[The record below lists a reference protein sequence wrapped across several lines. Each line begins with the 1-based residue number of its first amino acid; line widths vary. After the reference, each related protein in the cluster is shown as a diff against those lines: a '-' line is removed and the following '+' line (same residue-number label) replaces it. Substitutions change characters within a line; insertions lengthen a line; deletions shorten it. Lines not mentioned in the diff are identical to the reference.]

1 MQTLAE
7 MMTTQEVAAY
17 LRIKERKVYDLVKEG
32 RIPCRRVTGKWL
44 FPRTLIDAWLEGG
57 ETLAQPLPDSSTP
70 PVIAGSQDPLLD
82 WCLRESDCGLAMMPL
97 GSLEGLKRFVAG
109 KARLATC
116 HVYDPES
123 ETYNL
128 KSLQAAT
135 DGAGVVL
142 IEWAVRE
149 QGLVV
154 ESGNPLGI
162 AELGD
167 LMSPGV
173 RLVLRQAEAGS
184 QILLEYLLIK
194 AGLDVSGVDALPRP
208 ARTESELATAIAE
221 GKANAGL
228 AVAAV
233 AQQHGLDFIPLHRER
248 YDLVMRRHDF
258 FEPPVQTLLRFT
270 RSEAFRAEL
279 EGMAGYDCSNLGR
292 VVFNG
297 S

>member
-44 FPRTLIDAWLEGG
+44 FPRALIDAWLEGD
-57 ETLAQPLPDSSTP
+57 ETIAQPLTDASTP

-82 WCLRESDCGLAMMPL
+82 WCLRESDCGLAMMPV
-97 GSLEGLKRFVAG
+97 GSLEGLKRFVSG
-109 KARLATC
+109 DARLATC

-128 KSLQAAT
+128 KSLRAAT
-135 DGAGVVL
+135 DGTGVVM
-142 IEWAVRE
+142 IEWAMRE

-162 AELGD
+162 AELDD
-167 LMSPGV
+167 LVSPGV
-173 RLVLRQAEAGS
+173 RLVLRQPEAGS
-184 QILLEYLLIK
+184 QILLEYLLSN
-194 AGLDVSGVDALPRP
+194 AGLDVGGIDVLPRP
-208 ARTESELATAIAE
+208 ARTESDLATVIAE

-248 YDLVMRRHDF
+248 YDLVMRRRDY

-270 RSEAFRAEL
+270 RSEACRTKL
-279 EGMAGYDCSNLGR
+279 DGMAGYDCSNLGR
-292 VVFNG
+292 VIYNG
-297 S
+297 P

>member
-1 MQTLAE
+1 MPEL
-7 MMTTQEVAAY
+7 MTTREVAAY
-17 LRIKERKVYDLVKEG
+17 LRIKERKIYELVKDG

-44 FPRTLIDAWLEGG
+44 FPKALIDAWLEGDDS
-57 ETLAQPLPDSSTP
+57 TPRPLPGFATP

-82 WCLRESDCGLAMMPL
+82 RCLRESDCGLAMMPV
-97 GSLEGLKRFVAG
+97 GSLEGLRRFVSG
-109 KARLATC
+109 DARLAAL
-116 HVYDPES
+116 HVFDPNS

-135 DGAGVVL
+135 DGTGVVM

-154 ESGNPLGI
+154 ESGNPLGV

-167 LMSPGV
+167 LASPGV
-173 RLVLRQAEAGS
+173 RLVLRQPEAGS
-184 QILLEYLLIK
+184 QILLEHLFSK
-194 AGLDVSGVDALPRP
+194 AGLDLNGIDVLPRP
-208 ARTESELATAIAE
+208 ARTESDLAAAIAE
-221 GKANAGL
+221 GKADAGL

-248 YDLVMRRHDF
+248 YDLAMRRRDY
-258 FEPPVQTLLRFT
+258 FEPPVQTLLGFA
-270 RSEAFRAEL
+270 RSETFRAEL

-292 VVFNG
+292 VIFNG
-297 S
+297 P